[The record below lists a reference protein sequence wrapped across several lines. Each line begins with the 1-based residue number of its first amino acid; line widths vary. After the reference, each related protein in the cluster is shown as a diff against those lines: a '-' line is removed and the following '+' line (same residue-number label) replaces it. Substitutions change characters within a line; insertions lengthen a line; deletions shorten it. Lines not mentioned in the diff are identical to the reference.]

1 MSKTAALARWGPL
14 ARLRARWSKWDTVL
28 LVSSLVLL
36 AGAGLPLPG
45 YSVGPGP
52 IRPVDELI
60 TISGGE
66 VFAPSGEVLMATV
79 ALHPLSPFRA
89 LQAWLDS
96 NIETVQP
103 DDVVSDEVRARDME
117 DSRDVATTVALQH
130 LDRLGLEPDGQAT
143 VDISAAGVDG
153 NSAGLAFSLAVLDL
167 MTPGELT
174 GGRRIGVTG
183 TIGPDGDVGPVGSVD
198 LKAVGMG
205 QADVDHLLVPA
216 GQGRVAASRAD
227 DALEITEVATLDQAL
242 AVLDRL
248 GGDPLGGSPR

>member
-1 MSKTAALARWGPL
+1 MPKTSAIARWGPL
-14 ARLRARWSKWDTVL
+14 ARLRARWSRWDTVL

-52 IRPVDELI
+52 IRTVDELI

-79 ALHPLSPFRA
+79 ALHPLTPFRA

-103 DDVVSDEVRARDME
+103 DDVVSTQGRARDME
-117 DSRDVATTVALQH
+117 DSRDAASTVALQR
-130 LDRLGLEPDGQAT
+130 LGRLGLEPDGQAT
-143 VDISAAGVDG
+143 VEIRAAGVDG
-153 NSAGLAFSLAVLDL
+153 NSAGLAFTLAILDL
-167 MTPGELT
+167 LTPGPLT

-183 TIGPDGDVGPVGSVD
+183 TIERDGDVGPVGSVD
-198 LKAVGMG
+198 LKAVAMR
-205 QADVDHLLVPA
+205 QAGVEHL
-216 GQGRVAASRAD
+216 
-227 DALEITEVATLDQAL
+227 
-242 AVLDRL
+242 
-248 GGDPLGGSPR
+248 